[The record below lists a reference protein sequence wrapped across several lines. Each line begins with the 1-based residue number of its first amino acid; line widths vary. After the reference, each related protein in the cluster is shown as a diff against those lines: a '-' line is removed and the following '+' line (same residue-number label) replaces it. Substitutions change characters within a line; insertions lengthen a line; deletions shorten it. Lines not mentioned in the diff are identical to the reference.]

1 MNLKTWEICL
11 SETHVSRNREVQAK
25 DLSSQ
30 TMLISDA
37 KGDNKKGMKGDH
49 EEDTQK

>member
-1 MNLKTWEICL
+1 MNQKTLEICL

-30 TMLISDA
+30 AMLISDA
-37 KGDNKKGMKGDH
+37 KTTTEK
-49 EEDTQK
+49 E